1 MKGFV
6 LDASITLAWFIDR
19 PIAQHAEQVRQLLLS
34 GNRAV
39 VPALWQFE
47 IVNGF
52 LVAERRGLFT
62 TSDTADA
69 LQDLDLLLG
78 RSIESSRDTVP
89 MRSILHTAREFRLTA
104 YDAAYLET
112 ARRQDLPLASLDR
125 QLLAAA
131 TKAGVEVLS
140 AKAS

>member
-19 PIAQHAEQVRQLLLS
+19 PIAPHAAQVRKLLLG

-47 IVNGF
+47 IANGF
-52 LVAERRGLFT
+52 LVAERHGLLT

-69 LQDLDLLLG
+69 LQDIDLLLAHA
-78 RSIESSRDTVP
+78 IESSRDTVP
-89 MRSILHTAREFRLTA
+89 MRSILQTAREFKLTA

-112 ARRQDLPLASLDR
+112 ARRQHLPLASLDR

-131 TKAGVEVLS
+131 SKGGVEVLS
-140 AKAS
+140 